1 MSIFMTD
8 NNEVLSKYTS
18 DEEEDRTNPLIVR
31 RSMTLNFVA
40 VINVG
45 GIKIMMLYFN
55 GYENDTTTNDTITFP
70 IAYVNAPTVIAGS
83 STLPAMSATATVLT
97 ITSPD
102 ATTTYTGTAIIAG
115 V

>member
-1 MSIFMTD
+1 MVREGGEQIKSD
-8 NNEVLSKYTS
+8 AVPSKGG
-18 DEEEDRTNPLIVR
+18 
-31 RSMTLNFVA
+31 TLAGATAGSVTYSQ
-40 VINVG
+40 INVG

-70 IAYVNAPTVIAGS
+70 VAYVNAPTAIAGN

>member
-1 MSIFMTD
+1 MVREGGEQIKSDAVPSQGGT
-8 NNEVLSKYTS
+8 LSGATAGSVTYS
-18 DEEEDRTNPLIVR
+18 Q
-31 RSMTLNFVA
+31 
-40 VINVG
+40 INVG

-70 IAYVNAPTVIAGS
+70 IAYVNAPTAIAGN